1 MILCLGPTPAV
12 QRAMVFRR
20 LAVDGV
26 NRAAATIDGAGGKSV
41 NVAKVLHALG
51 ESPLAMGFLGGERG
65 AWLRSHLAQRGIAMK
80 FVPVPAETRQCVTA
94 LDESSGTSTE
104 LVEESRPVE
113 ATEYE
118 RLLSLFRERVG
129 SCRATV
135 MSGSLTPGGPAD
147 FYLRC
152 TRAARKA
159 GVLAVVDAQGP
170 ALAEALKGNPD
181 LVKPNRDELS
191 VTMGRE
197 LPDEAAVQQAMRDL
211 WELGA
216 RRVVVTGGKDPTL
229 AFDGQRFWR
238 VVPPRIAARNPIG
251 SGDAVAA
258 GLVWQLLRGADLGEA
273 CRWGTAAGSANAL
286 TRMAAEVTRADVER
300 LACEVRVEALQPL
313 QRAGSARPASRF
325 RKSA

>member
-12 QRAMVFRR
+12 QRVMVFRR
-20 LAVDGV
+20 LFLDGV
-26 NRAAATIDGAGGKSV
+26 NRATTTIDGAGGKSV
-41 NVAKVLHALG
+41 NVAKVLYALG
-51 ESPLAMGFLGGERG
+51 ESPLAMGFLGGARG
-65 AWLRSHLAQRGIAMK
+65 TWLLSHLAQRGITME
-80 FVPVPAETRQCVTA
+80 FVPVPAETRQCLTA
-94 LDESSGTSTE
+94 LDEGSGTASE

-113 ATEYE
+113 AAEYE

-129 SCRATV
+129 SCRAAV

-152 TRAARKA
+152 TRAAHKA

-197 LPDEAAVQQAMRDL
+197 LPDEAAVRQAMREL

-216 RRVVVTGGKDPTL
+216 RRVVVTASNAPTL

-238 VVPPRIAARNPIG
+238 VVPPRIVARNPIG

-258 GLVWQLLRGADLGEA
+258 GLVWQVLRGADLGEA

-300 LACEVRVEALQPL
+300 LVREVRVEALQPL
-313 QRAGSARPASRF
+313 QRAGAARPANRYCS
-325 RKSA
+325 SA